1 MPDTTF
7 GCCDLKSYYASE
19 ECVQRGL
26 DPLKAHL
33 VVADESRG
41 DGTICLAVSPAL
53 KAIGVPGRP
62 RLFEAKR
69 IIEDYERRTRQHID
83 LVIAPPRM
91 RLYEEVSAQIVS
103 IYMKYVAPRDCHIYS
118 IDECFFDLG
127 PYLPYYKATAHD
139 LMMRMIRHVLRETGI
154 TATVGMGPNPYLAKI
169 CMDIVAKHIPA
180 DKDGVR
186 IASLDEQG
194 YREKLWSHT
203 PITDFWRI
211 GPGIARRLEKN
222 CIYTMGDMARESL
235 IDEDWFFREFGVDG
249 ELLVDHAWGLESC
262 TMADIKAYT
271 PSTNSLGS
279 GQVLFRPYP
288 YEEMETIVREMTELL
303 VYDMMARFSVTNAVV
318 LDIGYDGK
326 GLEEAG
332 YRGKTYINHMGKVVP
347 KSAHGTERLLQYT
360 ASLSAITDAVLHVFR
375 RVVDPRLYARRV
387 NIGFLDVVR
396 DEEAMYQFNLMVD
409 QAAREREMRK
419 QRAVLDIRQ
428 RYGKNAILTGRNFM
442 AGATTRERNQQIGGH
457 KAG

>member
-1 MPDTTF
+1 MPDTAF

-26 DPLKAHL
+26 DPLKAYL

-62 RLFEAKR
+62 RLYEAKQ
-69 IIEDYERRTRQHID
+69 IIRDYERRTGQRID
-83 LVIAPPRM
+83 LIIAPPRM
-91 RLYEEVSAQIVS
+91 RLYEEVSAKIVS
-103 IYMKYVAPRDCHIYS
+103 IYMEYVAPKDCHVYS
-118 IDECFFDLG
+118 IDECFFDFG
-127 PYLPYYKATAHD
+127 PYLPYYKTTAHD

-154 TATVGMGPNPYLAKI
+154 TATAGIGPNPYLAKI
-169 CMDIVAKHIPA
+169 CMDIVAKHITA

-194 YREKLWSHT
+194 YREKLWGHT

-222 CIYTMGDMARESL
+222 CIYTMGDMARASL

-262 TMADIKAYT
+262 TMADIKAYA
-271 PSTNSLGS
+271 PSTNSIGS

-288 YEEMETIVREMTELL
+288 YEETETIVREMTELL

-326 GLEEAG
+326 GLEEIG

-347 KSAHGTERLLQYT
+347 KSAHGAERLLQYT
-360 ASLSAITDAVLHVFR
+360 ASLSAITDAVLHVFH

-387 NIGFLDVVR
+387 NIAFLDVVR
-396 DEEAMYQFNLMVD
+396 DDKAIYQFNLLVD
-409 QAAREREMRK
+409 QAAREREMNK
-419 QRAVLDIRQ
+419 QQAVLKIRQ
-428 RYGKNAILTGRNFM
+428 KYGKNAILTGRNFM

-457 KAG
+457 RSG